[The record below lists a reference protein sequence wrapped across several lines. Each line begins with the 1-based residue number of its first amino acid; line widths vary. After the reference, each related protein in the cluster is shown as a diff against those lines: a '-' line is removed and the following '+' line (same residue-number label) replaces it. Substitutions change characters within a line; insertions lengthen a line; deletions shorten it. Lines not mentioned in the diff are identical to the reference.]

1 MKKLLFILLLSMTS
15 VAITTST
22 YASSINCSAEQVCVE
37 VMGVSGNIRQ
47 IDKDEARAEFRNTNN
62 YQVTVTWSVFAYDSC
77 DRQKEIA
84 SGTSVISPN
93 SGGEGYRFSTTG
105 YSSPSLKMKVY
116 KCS

>member
-15 VAITTST
+15 VTITTST

-37 VMGVSGNIRQ
+37 VMGVSGNIW
-47 IDKDEARAEFRNTNN
+47 IDKNEARAEFRNTNN
-62 YQVTVTWSVFAYDSC
+62 YKVTVTWSVFAYDSC
-77 DRQKEIA
+77 NQLKEIA

-93 SGGEGYRFSTTG
+93 NQGSGYTFSTTG